1 MNFLRQV
8 RLAGVH
14 RNLEQGGGPGVVAEV
29 AMSWGFNHLGRFS
42 ADYRRSFGESPSDTL
57 RRIK

>member
-8 RLAGVH
+8 RLAGV
-14 RNLEQGGGPGVVAEV
+14 RSDLEQGGAPGVVAE
-29 AMSWGFNHLGRFS
+29 AALRWGFNHLSRFA